1 MAHSDFYNAVSTY
14 ITLEAQDTE
23 VLQSLFHYS
32 TAAKGTTLIEAGKI
46 TDKVFFTISGYLRC
60 FKILDTAEEL
70 IVHLVGPHCAITTP
84 SSFFLETKST
94 ETVQAITDCEFFYIT
109 KSDLEKLY
117 AMDAKWQTLV
127 RKLMESTIIEKE
139 ERIIDQISL
148 TAHERYLKLIQKH
161 PDIVQNVPV
170 KYIASYIGIQPES
183 LSRIRK
189 TIEK

>member
-1 MAHSDFYNAVSTY
+1 MSHSKLYDAVSSY
-14 ITLEAQDTE
+14 ITLEQQDAA
-23 VLQSLFHYS
+23 VLKSLFKYAS
-32 TAAKGTTLIEAGKI
+32 VTKGTSLIEAGKL
-46 TDKVFFTISGYLRC
+46 TDKVFFTLSGYLRC
-60 FKILDTAEEL
+60 FKMLDTAEEL
-70 IVHLVGPHCAITTP
+70 VVHLVGPGCAITTP

-94 ETVQAITDCEFFYIT
+94 ETLQAITDCELFYIS

-117 AMDAKWQTLV
+117 SMDSKWQTFA